1 MIYLN
6 YIKRFLAT
14 ALFILLLIFVYRQW
28 MKYQLFDAIEK
39 QNEEK
44 IVKLIEK
51 GAPVNVTK
59 YGKYIPD
66 EIVFLIILR

>member
-44 IVKLIEK
+44 IVKLIET
-51 GAPVNVTK
+51 GAPVNVPK

-66 EIVFLIILR
+66 ENVFLIILR